1 MRARG
6 EEEKVTAFSCGEYTE
21 RKCRNTILKEEG
33 VVDRVSDWPQGAG
46 LRELKAEY
54 SPPLIPATFSSCFFL
69 SRNLRY
75 SSEAGGKAFRRARL
89 MPVIC
94 GHYTR
99 GMGLCRL

>member
-6 EEEKVTAFSCGEYTE
+6 EEEKVTAFSCGEYTA

-54 SPPLIPATFSSCFFL
+54 SPPLIPATFSSCSFSLETSVTPAKRVVKLF
-69 SRNLRY
+69 
-75 SSEAGGKAFRRARL
+75 G
-89 MPVIC
+89 VQD
-94 GHYTR
+94 
-99 GMGLCRL
+99 